1 MAFCVRED
9 ATMSPRNAV
18 IEWTL
23 LHTEWTLCMMSSW
36 FVFNGL
42 AETTEENSTFRAATW
57 KVACSWSDL
66 RDNRVLCSSSTVWV
80 MYLNL
85 GVEWPQRSTFEE
97 FLSRLSSVK
106 EWCLVRGFTLLTGGK
121 SSKSIVGS
129 QYFSLVLFPCLHET
143 RNFSCCEVLHCH
155 SQRGGPEI

>member
-1 MAFCVRED
+1 MQPWAPE
-9 ATMSPRNAV
+9 MQWLNGHSSPK
-18 IEWTL
+18 
-23 LHTEWTLCMMSSW
+23 LCMKSSW

-66 RDNRVLCSSSTVWV
+66 RDNRVLYSSSTVWV
-80 MYLNL
+80 IYLNL

-155 SQRGGPEI
+155 SQRGRPEI